1 MKREEELVQQEKRRA
16 QEIYLSLKHV
26 REQVKQKEAE
36 EQKKLEEAWK
46 VSEEKAKEAEQER
59 RNSVSL
65 ARREVLRERALAA
78 KRRNTMGKPL
88 TIEAPQTP
96 PHVPVRSGS
105 ITVKP
110 NRAPPPVPNH
120 PPPPVPANK

>member
-16 QEIYLSLKHV
+16 QEIYLSLKNV

-36 EQKKLEEAWK
+36 EQVKLDEAWK
-46 VSEEKAKEAEQER
+46 VSEEKAKEAEKER

-78 KRRNTMGKPL
+78 KRRNTLGKTL
-88 TIEAPQTP
+88 TIEAPHTP
-96 PHVPVRSGS
+96 PVLPTRSGS
-105 ITVKP
+105 IAAKP
-110 NRAPPPVPNH
+110 NRAPPPIPNH
-120 PPPPVPANK
+120 PPPPVPVNK